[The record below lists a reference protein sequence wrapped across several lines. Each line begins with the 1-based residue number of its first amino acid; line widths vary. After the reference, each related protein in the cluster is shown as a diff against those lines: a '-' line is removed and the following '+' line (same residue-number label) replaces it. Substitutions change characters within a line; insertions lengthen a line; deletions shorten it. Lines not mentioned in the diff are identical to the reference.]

1 MDRIKSKGKS
11 RFRYDAAASLEFRT
25 RDIFRKWLQKNHETA
40 NGIWVVFQ
48 KGNRSFTAADALE
61 EAICFGWIDGLMK
74 STDEKTYKKYFSKRK
89 NTSKWSE
96 KNIHIF
102 MKLKGKGL
110 LTQAGLL
117 AFKGD
122 VNNRKPNDR
131 NEQNQRN
138 MEVLS
143 DALKMNTDA
152 LKLFEETSLSRK
164 KQLAGFYCD
173 AKTEETRKKR
183 MQKIVEALK
192 VHYKGMLF

>member
-1 MDRIKSKGKS
+1 M
-11 RFRYDAAASLEFRT
+11 YAAAASLEFRT
-25 RDIFRKWLQKNHETA
+25 RDIFRKWLQKNHESA

-48 KGNRSFTAADALE
+48 KGNGSFTADAALE

-74 STDEKTYKKYFSKRK
+74 SIDEKTYRKYFSKRK

-102 MKLKGKGL
+102 MKLKEKNL

-117 AFKGD
+117 AFKDD
-122 VNNRKPNDR
+122 VNTPKPDNR
-131 NEQNQRN
+131 NERNQRN
-138 MEVLS
+138 IEVLY
-143 DALKMNTDA
+143 DALKRNTDV
-152 LKLFEETSLSRK
+152 LKLFEETSPSRR

-183 MQKIVEALK
+183 MQKIGEALQA
-192 VHYKGMLF
+192 HYKGMLY